1 MTLVRDIQK
10 NITTLSEAMDGTKA
24 EIEKYEDALHNHADT
39 HFKDNDHY
47 TDYDQAQKSQLFDDT
62 IAEFEKSLGMM
73 VKKFDKLHIKVDEMN
88 YFTEHFSE
96 TTDKLEALYYEDIEF
111 RKKYYQE
118 HTVVKAAISNFG
130 EESGYD
136 LSQINDIFDEIE
148 KEETKSLASMFI
160 SLSNI
165 SMMGVIIMSAYVYNN
180 IAKMGSKKRFD

>member
-111 RKKYYQE
+111 RKKYY
-118 HTVVKAAISNFG
+118 
-130 EESGYD
+130 
-136 LSQINDIFDEIE
+136 
-148 KEETKSLASMFI
+148 
-160 SLSNI
+160 
-165 SMMGVIIMSAYVYNN
+165 
-180 IAKMGSKKRFD
+180 